1 MNLQQLEY
9 IIAVDQLKNFSRAAE
24 QNHVTQATLSTMIKK
39 LEQEL
44 DLILFD
50 RKTKPIL
57 TTECGKEIIQEARK
71 VVYHAHRLKELAKV
85 VQNKIEGQ
93 LRIAVIPT
101 IANTLVPKLAHTLL
115 TTYPQ
120 LELDI
125 TEQPTEAIMEQ
136 LKGGVVD
143 VGIAATPLGHDEIEE
158 QILYYEMLM
167 VYGITSSENT
177 YLAPEDIR
185 ERQIWLL
192 EEGHCLR
199 EQFINLCSLQ
209 KTSALPHHFSF
220 EANSFDTLL
229 SMVDEFGGLTLIPE
243 LFYKTLTPERQARVG
258 FFKAPVPVREV
269 SLIYHRPY
277 AKFRLME
284 VLAEEIKH
292 LVRDQLKANTYQKSE
307 LIIANIYNR

>member
-39 LEQEL
+39 LEEEL

-57 TTECGKEIIQEARK
+57 TTECGKEIVAEARK
-71 VVYHAHRLKELAKV
+71 VVHHAHRLKELAKV
-85 VQNKIEGQ
+85 VQNKIEGR

-101 IANTLVPKLAHTLL
+101 IANALIPKLANTLL
-115 TTYPQ
+115 TKYPQ
-120 LELDI
+120 LELAI
-125 TEQPTEAIMEQ
+125 TEQTTETIIEQ
-136 LKGGVVD
+136 LKSGVVD

-167 VYGITSSENT
+167 VYGVASAENT
-177 YLAPEDIR
+177 YLIPEDIR
-185 ERQIWLL
+185 DRKVWLL

-209 KTSALPHHFSF
+209 KTSDLPHHFNF

-229 SMVDEFGGLTLIPE
+229 NMVDEFGGLTLIPE
-243 LFYKTLTPERQARVG
+243 LFYDMLPAERKQRVG
-258 FFKAPVPVREV
+258 LFKAPIPVREV

-284 VLAEEIKH
+284 VLAQEIKV
-292 LVRDQLKANTYQKSE
+292 LVQDKLRANQYKKSE
-307 LIIANIYNR
+307 LIIADIY